1 MRGMPSNLLPGEPL
15 CSPRSMVL
23 VESTVQ
29 LLRRLHRCD
38 QWAPLINKYIHS
50 QLELIGPLLKE
61 DDLSHSNPGQNQL
74 QQWSI
79 TGLQM
84 RNYNKC
90 LHFCSGFWFYVL
102 AVLYL
107 FHFINALSVVKT
119 PSPRNYSKR
128 MEYLILKNCCLFHAV
143 FQPAAQATLRKKSVN
158 ERRTSPTPTEGNCIY
173 TVDLCRTR
181 S

>member
-1 MRGMPSNLLPGEPL
+1 MALHDLQMRGMPSNLLPGEPL

-74 QQWSI
+74 QQ
-79 TGLQM
+79 
-84 RNYNKC
+84 
-90 LHFCSGFWFYVL
+90 
-102 AVLYL
+102 
-107 FHFINALSVVKT
+107 
-119 PSPRNYSKR
+119 
-128 MEYLILKNCCLFHAV
+128 
-143 FQPAAQATLRKKSVN
+143 
-158 ERRTSPTPTEGNCIY
+158 
-173 TVDLCRTR
+173 
-181 S
+181 